1 MVGNAGALHEG
12 SATLSTVVDDVLADG
27 EERMQSVVVK
37 DVAVEAV

>member
-1 MVGNAGALHEG
+1 
-12 SATLSTVVDDVLADG
+12 LSTVVDDVLVDG